1 MQIELKVPHVWLA
14 CEPVDFR
21 KAAHGLSEIVAQQFK
36 RTLDNEVFIFF
47 NRAKTTLKILG
58 YHRNG
63 VMLIYKRLDTGKFT
77 VKTEDDGLCCLN
89 EQSLS
94 WLLAG
99 LDWVKMSDFPEL
111 AYTDFY

>member
-1 MQIELKVPHVWLA
+1 MQIELKAPHIWLA

-21 KAAHGLSEIVAQQFK
+21 KAANGLSEVVAQHFNRQ
-36 RTLDNEVFIFF
+36 LDNDVFVFF
-47 NRAKTTLKILG
+47 NRAKTSLKILG

-63 VMLIYKRLDTGKFT
+63 VLLIYKRLDTGKFT
-77 VKTEDDGLCCLN
+77 LKAEDDGLCSLN

-99 LDWVKMSDFPEL
+99 LDWVKMEAFPEL
-111 AYTDFY
+111 SYTDFY